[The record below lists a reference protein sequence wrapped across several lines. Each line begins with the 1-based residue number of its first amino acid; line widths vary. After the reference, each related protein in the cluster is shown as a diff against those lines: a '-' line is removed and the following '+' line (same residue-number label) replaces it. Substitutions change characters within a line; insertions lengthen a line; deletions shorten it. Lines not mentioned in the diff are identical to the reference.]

1 MATKLTAALS
11 IVGLLLVAVQ
21 GRAAATSVEVEAL
34 LGKTAVLLIDGERQT
49 LRVGQSFAGVTLLS
63 TQPTSA
69 TLDINGNSQTVDLS
83 QRVGTKFQQTEEK
96 VVTIPRDERLQYQ
109 TTATINGRSVLVM
122 VDTGANMVAISS
134 EQARA
139 MNIDYGI
146 GEPTKVETA
155 SGLTN
160 AYAITLQSVNVGGIQ
175 VDHVPALVTEG
186 AYPATVLLGMSY
198 LQHVKLQ
205 EHNGVLSLSRSH

>member
-1 MATKLTAALS
+1 MPMKRTVVLAAT
-11 IVGLLLVAVQ
+11 GLLLLALQGGVA
-21 GRAAATSVEVEAL
+21 ASSVEVEAL
-34 LGKTAVLLIDGERQT
+34 LGKTAVLLINGERNT
-49 LRVGQSFAGVTLLS
+49 LRVGQSFAGVTLVS

-69 TLDINGNSQTVDLS
+69 TLTIDGNTQTVGLS
-83 QRVGTKFQQTEEK
+83 QRVGTIYQPIQEQ
-96 VVTIPRDERLQYQ
+96 VVTIPRDAKLQYQ

-134 EQARA
+134 EQARS

-146 GEPTKVETA
+146 GTPSRVETA
-155 SGLTN
+155 SGLSN
-160 AYAITLQSVNVGGIQ
+160 AYAVTLRSVNVGGIQ
-175 VDHVPALVTEG
+175 VDNVPAMVVEG

-205 EHNGVLSLSRSH
+205 EHNGVLSLSRSQ